1 MHYLI
6 FLKILFSL
14 QLLFQHHLLDLKIL
28 FYTMHTSYFTQVALP
43 LCLTASGV
51 DSHSNPC
58 QNMPHTWQADVTRT
72 LTPKR
77 WVTTVPAAVSRT
89 TGSHPKT
96 SIPAVCHNLNSV
108 AGLRVSKKRTAMFW
122 FFLFSMFWTSGEA
135 PCVTSLRYH
144 SSEKKNS
151 STRVSKILDYMLY
164 STSTAVCWTVNWAAQ
179 PLR

>member
-72 LTPKR
+72 LTAK
-77 WVTTVPAAVSRT
+77 AVSHHRAS
-89 TGSHPKT
+89 GSLPDNRVPSENIH
-96 SIPAVCHNLNSV
+96 SC
-108 AGLRVSKKRTAMFW
+108 GLSQSELSRWFKGFQKRTAMFC
-122 FFLFSMFWTSGEA
+122 FFFSQ
-135 PCVTSLRYH
+135 C
-144 SSEKKNS
+144 SE
-151 STRVSKILDYMLY
+151 
-164 STSTAVCWTVNWAAQ
+164 
-179 PLR
+179 PLVRLHV